1 MRMYSLTEDKLPHI
15 GIIDPRTG
23 AKVVSI
29 LVTDNNTTHQFID
42 SRYDFIHLFL
52 CLYSGVAGIHWS
64 ARTNAEISGI
74 R

>member
-29 LVTDNNTTHQFID
+29 LVTVTKNIDDVTSIIGQFYV
-42 SRYDFIHLFL
+42 RYLT
-52 CLYSGVAGIHWS
+52 AGIHWS
-64 ARTNAEISGI
+64 AGANA
-74 R
+74 